1 MSCKIRT
8 SANPSQVLLSTKSTA
23 NDPANQNQQSAAPQD
38 PGVRLRP
45 RDHVVADGAST
56 STSANAAKRTDT
68 PEPGQDVLWEVGSV
82 SDDSDDED
90 DNESMK
96 AGKGVGGI
104 KESHGER
111 GGLLLTLDEEDQ
123 AHLNANSHHMQTT
136 PQLESHRP
144 LADDDE
150 EDESEAFGDY
160 ARVSSSR

>member
-1 MSCKIRT
+1 
-8 SANPSQVLLSTKSTA
+8 
-23 NDPANQNQQSAAPQD
+23 
-38 PGVRLRP
+38 
-45 RDHVVADGAST
+45 VADGAST